1 MSAKKLY
8 RYKFIKLNR
17 HYRPCIKMPFIF
29 ILILGF
35 FAYQYL
41 FGENSGCE
49 RYASKYSCE
58 YVEKKATY
66 SVYYWIRVQDDNP
79 RNERYVGSATG
90 LSSCRDQAI
99 YYSRKIQD
107 NWSERSYIC
116 VLMKDG
122 KAMEKHRL

>member
-1 MSAKKLY
+1 
-8 RYKFIKLNR
+8 
-17 HYRPCIKMPFIF
+17 MPFIF
-29 ILILGF
+29 ILILCF
-35 FAYQYL
+35 FAYQYF

-90 LSSCRDQAI
+90 LSNCRDQAI
-99 YYSRKIQD
+99 YYSRRNND
-107 NWSERSYIC
+107 NWTERSYIC